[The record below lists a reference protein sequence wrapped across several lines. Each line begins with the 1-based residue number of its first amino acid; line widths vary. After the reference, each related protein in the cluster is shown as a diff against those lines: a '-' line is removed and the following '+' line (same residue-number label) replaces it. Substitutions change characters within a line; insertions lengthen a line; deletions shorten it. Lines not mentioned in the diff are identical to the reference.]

1 MRLPFALR
9 IGVPIAAM
17 CLCLQGQTTQSKDAQ
32 IEAKGMPPRA
42 TPADY
47 LSQVQA
53 GTVTVAAEFKGHS
66 IPTLQGPLSTED
78 YVAVEVGLF
87 GPPGARITV
96 SADEFSLR
104 INGKKTPL
112 HTEPYGLVVRS
123 VKDPEWEPP
132 VPPAAKSKGG
142 FSGGGGGGGELGEP
156 PPAPPPIPIGV
167 QRAMAQRVQ
176 KVSLLEGDRAL
187 PQAGLIYFEYRGRA
201 QGIRSVELIYTGPA
215 GKATLKLQP

>member
-1 MRLPFALR
+1 MRLPLALR

-17 CLCLQGQTTQSKDAQ
+17 CLCLQGQNTQSKDAQ

-53 GTVTVAAEFKGHS
+53 GTVTIAAEFKGHS

-78 YVAVEVGLF
+78 YAVVEVGLF
-87 GPPGARITV
+87 GSPGARIRV

-104 INGKKTPL
+104 INGKKTAL
-112 HTEPYGLVVRS
+112 STEPYGLVIAS
-123 VKDPEWEPP
+123 VKDPEWAPP
-132 VPPAAKSKGG
+132 VPAAAKSKGG
-142 FSGGGGGGGELGEP
+142 FSGGGGGQGELGEP
-156 PPAPPPIPIGV
+156 PPAPPPVPIGV

-176 KVSLLEGDRAL
+176 KATLPEGERAL
-187 PQAGLIYFEYRGRA
+187 PQAGLIYFQYRGRA
-201 QGIRSVELIYTGPA
+201 QGIRSVELIYNGPA